1 MPPKKNQARKKKSKE
16 KKKKEDEKDTPYLE
30 LDDFIDVQENVTKD
44 FDFLMNAPV
53 SEDNYFVP
61 QSEKNWTIDTSK
73 YSEYFTLDLKILSA
87 AIESIPFNENVE
99 IDTKYFSND
108 QLTNIYNKAEQG
120 KQKYNEML
128 NSTKIEV
135 SSDVKNTEGNQDL
148 IDNVAE
154 DLDFLLSLKE
164 PVDEPLMT
172 VKALSTPFNTDTKKA
187 TTSGEPA
194 KSVDLETWLDSILDD

>member
-1 MPPKKNQARKKKSKE
+1 MKKKSKE
-16 KKKKEDEKDTPYLE
+16 KKQKEDDKDAPYLE
-30 LDDFIDVQENVTKD
+30 LDDDIDAQESVTKD

-53 SEDNYFVP
+53 SEDNYFVS

-87 AIESIPFNENVE
+87 AIESIPFNENVD
-99 IDTKYFSND
+99 IDAKYFSND

-120 KQKYNEML
+120 KQRYNEML
-128 NSTKIEV
+128 NRLKTEV
-135 SSDVKNTEGNQDL
+135 SNDAKSTEGNQDSV
-148 IDNVAE
+148 DNVAE

-172 VKALSTPFNTDTKKA
+172 VKSLSTPFNTDTKKA
-187 TTSGEPA
+187 TTSGEPV